1 MYPGQLCGNEYFR
14 YLLDTYSDM
23 LIRLCYN
30 YAQNMTDA
38 EDIAQDTFC
47 ELVRSPQ
54 DFDSTEH
61 EKAWLLRVAANKCK
75 NHLNSAR
82 VRLSAPMD
90 NEIIENTAAPPVFG
104 ENESDDESRVQ
115 TAVLSLP
122 DKYRTIIH
130 LYYYEELTIEQIAK
144 VLKIPPPTV
153 GTRLARGRKLLQKK
167 LGG

>member
-1 MYPGQLCGNEYFR
+1 MYPGQLSGNEYFR

-23 LIRLCYN
+23 LLRLCYN
-30 YAQNMTDA
+30 YVRNMTDA
-38 EDIAQDTFC
+38 EDLAQDTFC

-82 VRLSAPMD
+82 VRLSAPLD
-90 NEIIENTAAPPVFG
+90 KDIIENTAAPSSFG
-104 ENESDDESRVQ
+104 EYESDSDTKVKN
-115 TAVLSLP
+115 AVMSLP

-130 LYYYEELTIEQIAK
+130 LYYYEELSIEQIAK